1 MNEPMHNPIRPIVPD
16 DIPALKNVIEATDM
30 FPSEMLDD
38 IIAGF
43 FNDKDSDE
51 IWLTYEMADDN
62 LDGKSDAMAVAYCR
76 PEEMTDRT
84 WNLLLIAVHPDCQ
97 GGGIGAALMSYIENY
112 LTTRNQRVLI
122 VETSGTDA
130 LARTREFYRLCQYD
144 QESRIRDF
152 YEDGDD
158 KITFRKALQD

>member
-1 MNEPMHNPIRPIVPD
+1 MNQHRQNPIRPVVSN
-16 DIPALKNVIEATDM
+16 DIPALKRIIGATNM

-38 IIAGF
+38 MIAGF
-43 FNDKDSDE
+43 FNDKE
-51 IWLTYEMADDN
+51 NEEMWLTYAMSDDQ
-62 LDGKSDAMAVAYCR
+62 DAKAVAYCR

-84 WNLLLIAVHPDCQ
+84 WNLLLIAVHPDYQ
-97 GGGIGAALMSYIENY
+97 GEGIGAALMSHIEDH
-112 LTTRNQRVLI
+112 LAARGQRILI

-158 KITFRKALQD
+158 KITFRKALQG

>member
-1 MNEPMHNPIRPIVPD
+1 MNQHRPNPIRPVAPD
-16 DIPALKNVIEATDM
+16 DIPALKRIIDATDM
-30 FPSEMLDD
+30 FPPEMLDD
-38 IIAGF
+38 MIAGF
-43 FNDKDSDE
+43 FNDEGNDE
-51 IWLTYEMADDN
+51 IWLTHDKNGVE
-62 LDGKSDAMAVAYCR
+62 AVAFCR

-97 GGGIGAALMSYIENY
+97 GEGIGAALMRHIEDD
-112 LTTRNQRVLI
+112 LATRGQRILI
-122 VETSGTDA
+122 VETSGTDS

-158 KITFRKALQD
+158 KITFWKALQG

>member
-1 MNEPMHNPIRPIVPD
+1 MNQPKHNPIRPIVPD
-16 DIPALKNVIEATDM
+16 DIPALKRVIDATDM

-38 IIAGF
+38 MIASF
-43 FNDKDSDE
+43 FHDEGNVE
-51 IWLTYEMADDN
+51 IWLTFDSSDDQN
-62 LDGKSDAMAVAYCR
+62 NAKAIAYCR

-84 WNLLLIAVHPDCQ
+84 WNLLLIAVDPDFQ
-97 GGGIGAALMSYIENY
+97 GEGVGAALMSHIEDH
-112 LTTRNQRVLI
+112 LIARGQRVLI

-152 YEDGDD
+152 YADGDD
-158 KITFRKALQD
+158 KITFRKALQS

>member
-1 MNEPMHNPIRPIVPD
+1 MNQSKQNPIRPVVPD
-16 DIPALKNVIEATDM
+16 DIPDLKRVIDATDM

-38 IIAGF
+38 MIAGF
-43 FNDKDSDE
+43 FNDNENDE
-51 IWLTYEMADDN
+51 IWLTYDASDDQGGGQA
-62 LDGKSDAMAVAYCR
+62 LAYCR

-84 WNLLLIAVHPDCQ
+84 WNLLLIAVHPECQ
-97 GGGIGAALMSYIENY
+97 GEGIGAALMSHIEDQ
-112 LTTRNQRVLI
+112 LAARKQRVLI

-152 YEDGDD
+152 YADGDD
-158 KITFRKALQD
+158 KITFWKALQG

>member
-1 MNEPMHNPIRPIVPD
+1 MNSPEQKSIRAVEPD
-16 DIPALKNVIEATDM
+16 DIPALKRIIDATDM

-38 IIAGF
+38 MIAGYF
-43 FNDKDSDE
+43 STGGSEE
-51 IWLTYEMADDN
+51 IWLTYNDN
-62 LDGKSDAMAVAYCR
+62 GAKAVAYCR

-84 WNLLLIAVHPDCQ
+84 WNLLLIAVDPDRQ
-97 GGGIGAALMSYIENY
+97 GEGIGAALMSHIEDH
-112 LTTRNQRVLI
+112 LAAHGQRVLI

-152 YEDGDD
+152 YADGDD
-158 KITFRKALQD
+158 KITFWKALQA

>member
-1 MNEPMHNPIRPIVPD
+1 MNKPTHNPIRPIVHE
-16 DIPALKNVIEATDM
+16 DIPALKRIIDATDM

-38 IIAGF
+38 MIAGF
-43 FNDKDSDE
+43 FTDEGSNE
-51 IWLTYEMADDN
+51 IWLTYDTDD
-62 LDGKSDAMAVAYCR
+62 DKVSGMGDAKAVAYCR

-97 GGGIGAALMSYIENY
+97 GEGMGAALMNHIEEH
-112 LTTRNQRVLI
+112 LAARKQRVLI
-122 VETSGTDA
+122 VETSGADA

-144 QESRIRDF
+144 QESRIRDY

-158 KITFRKALQD
+158 KITFWKALQG

>member
-1 MNEPMHNPIRPIVPD
+1 MNQSKQNPIRPVVPD
-16 DIPALKNVIEATDM
+16 DIPALKRVIDATDM
-30 FPSEMLDD
+30 FPSEMLDNM
-38 IIAGF
+38 IAGY
-43 FNDKDSDE
+43 FNDEGSDE
-51 IWLTYEMADDN
+51 IWLTHDN
-62 LDGKSDAMAVAYCR
+62 DGVEAVAFCR

-97 GGGIGAALMSYIENY
+97 GEGIGAALMSHIENH
-112 LTTRNQRVLI
+112 LVTHGQRVLI

-158 KITFRKALQD
+158 KITFWKALQR